1 MNLHSRKLQVLQDV
15 MLVDDEHIL
24 RGLEELL
31 RSKRADAYER
41 SLTPMSQ
48 QQLQE
53 RVLQSERDFE
63 EGRAV
68 EAKDLLERFK

>member
-15 MLVDDEHIL
+15 MLVDDEQTLH
-24 RGLEELL
+24 GLEELL

-41 SLTPMSQ
+41 SLTRMSQ

-63 EGRAV
+63 QARVV